1 MIIVGRKD
9 QIASREG
16 FLHLFILLIFQMK
29 AFTTKAFSIFRLFK
43 EAVKGSEQNF
53 TEGSINRAIFLLS
66 IPMILEM
73 AMESLL
79 AVVDIFFISKL
90 NNNDAVTAVGLTE
103 SVLAIVYSL
112 AMGLG
117 MAATAMVARRI
128 GEKDQPGAAVA
139 AVNALYIGLIVSIV
153 ITLAGIFFYDD
164 VLRLMGASESVILVG
179 SGYTQ
184 WMLIGNITIV
194 ALFLVNAIFRG
205 AGSAAIAMHSLWI
218 ANILNMVLD
227 PILIFGW
234 GPIPAI
240 GVEGAA
246 IATNIGRGAGVLYQ
260 LYYMSR
266 EKGVIKIHKENIKI
280 DWSIITRLLK
290 VSVGNIGQF
299 LISTASWLFM
309 ARIIVTFGSA
319 AFAGYQFAIRVII
332 FTILPSWGMAN
343 AAATLV
349 GQNLGAQKPERA
361 EQSVWKA
368 GFLNMVFL
376 GLISITF
383 YFVSE
388 PIMRIFSSNEEVIRY
403 GAQCLKIVAFGYVF
417 YGYGMVI
424 VQSFNGAGDTKTP
437 TILNLFGYWFFQ
449 IPLAYLLA
457 VQFGLGPSAV
467 FWAIAIAES
476 VMAVVA
482 IGIFRTGKWKGVK
495 I

>member
-1 MIIVGRKD
+1 
-9 QIASREG
+9 
-16 FLHLFILLIFQMK
+16 MK

-164 VLRLMGASESVILVG
+164 VLRLMGASESVISVG

-184 WMLIGNITIV
+184 WMLVGNITIV

-218 ANILNMVLD
+218 ANILNMILD

-234 GPIPAI
+234 GPIPAL

-260 LYYMSR
+260 LYYLSG

-290 VSVGNIGQF
+290 VSAGNIGQF

-349 GQNLGAQKPERA
+349 GQNLGAQKPDRA
-361 EQSVWKA
+361 EQSVWTA

-388 PIMRIFSSNEEVIRY
+388 PIMRIFSTNEEVIRY
-403 GAQCLKIVAFGYVF
+403 GAQCLRIVAFGYVF

-424 VQSFNGAGDTKTP
+424 VQSFNGAGDTRTP
-437 TILNLFGYWFFQ
+437 TILNLCGYWLFQ

-482 IGIFRTGKWKGVK
+482 IVIFRQGKWKGVK